1 MANKLGIR
9 GYDYVEFFVGTAK
22 IWAYWFSKSTG
33 MKITAYSGPETG
45 VKEKVSYLLE
55 KNNLRILVSSPVK
68 PENYDMYHFLQRHG
82 DGVKRWTLNVNDVEY
97 AFKHAVTNGA
107 IPTIRPHAVK
117 DENGIFV
124 EAAIKLYDDAEIM
137 FVNHDEYKG
146 LFRPGFGE
154 PITHFEVE
162 SHETGLQII
171 DHIVGNVRE
180 NEMNFWVDYMN
191 ASLSFETFVDFK
203 PGDIG
208 TQYSALL
215 SKVVRSEDS
224 VIRNPV
230 NEPYKGLKK
239 SQIEEYIEEFCGT
252 GIQHIALRTDN
263 IIETISAMRKN
274 GIEFLS
280 TPPDTYYQM
289 LKDRDLKVEEDID
302 ELKEHGIL
310 LDPESNGYLLQ
321 IFTKPVGDRPTFF
334 FEVIQRR
341 GGSEGFGKGN
351 FQALFEAIER
361 DQAARGNF

>member
-9 GYDYVEFFVGTAK
+9 GYDYVEFFVGSAK
-22 IWAYWFSKSTG
+22 VWAYWFSKATG
-33 MKITAYSGPETG
+33 MKITAYAGPETG
-45 VKEKVSYLLE
+45 IRNKVSYLLQ
-55 KNNLRILVSSPVK
+55 KNDLKILVTSPVK
-68 PENYDMYHFLQRHG
+68 PDNYEIYNFIQRHG

-97 AFKHAVTNGA
+97 AYNHAIKNGA
-107 IPTIRPHAVK
+107 IPTIKPRELK
-117 DENGIFV
+117 DANGIYL
-124 EAAIKLYDDAEIM
+124 EAAIKLYDDAEIS
-137 FVNHDEYKG
+137 FVNADEYHG
-146 LFRPGFGE
+146 IFQPGFGE
-154 PITHFEVE
+154 PIHNYEVE
-162 SHETGLQII
+162 THETGLKIV

-191 ASLSFETFVDFK
+191 AALNFETFVDFG

-208 TQYSALL
+208 TEYSALL
-215 SKVVRSEDS
+215 SKVVRSEDTL
-224 VIRNPV
+224 IRNPV

-321 IFTKPVGDRPTFF
+321 IFTKPVGDRPAFF